1 MVIDSLTGI
10 THGRPPLVL
19 IADDDPANRRLL
31 EALLRRAGCSVA
43 EAPDGQAA
51 VRTAI
56 AQGPDLIILDVV
68 MPVQDGVAATRELR
82 LRPETRN
89 TPIILVTGQGQT
101 AEKVAGLDAGATDY
115 VTKPFETAELLA
127 RVRAALRTKAAFD
140 RLEDTQAVLVAL
152 ANAVEAKDPITEHH
166 CNRLAGMALDVAS
179 WCNLRGEVLEAVGYA
194 AALHDVGKIG
204 VAEAIL
210 RKPAALTED
219 EWVEMRKHPLIGAAI
234 VQPLRLG
241 RVVAPIVRGHHERW
255 DGGGYPDHLEGG
267 DIPLGA
273 RIIAVVD
280 SFDAITHDRPYR
292 AARTVEQGVAELQAG
307 AGTQFDPALVDLF
320 VTRLADLTVA
330 DGGDER
336 TRGLR
341 LRVEAEV
348 GVMAAGA

>member
-1 MVIDSLTGI
+1 MVIQSI
-10 THGRPPLVL
+10 TSITNGRPPLVL

-31 EALLRRAGCSVA
+31 GALLRRAGCSVE
-43 EAPDGQAA
+43 EAADGGAA
-51 VRTAI
+51 VDMAV
-56 AQGPDLIILDVV
+56 AKGPDLILLDVV

-82 LRPETRN
+82 ARPETRN
-89 TPIILVTGQGQT
+89 TPIILVTGQGQSS
-101 AEKVAGLDAGATDY
+101 EKVAGLDAGATDY
-115 VTKPFETAELLA
+115 VTKPFDGAELLA
-127 RVRAALRTKAAFD
+127 RTRAALRTKAAFD

-166 CNRLAGMALDVAS
+166 CNRLAGMALDMAT
-179 WCNLRGEVLEAVGYA
+179 WCDLRGEVLEAVGYA

-234 VQPLRLG
+234 VRPLRLG
-241 RVVAPIVRGHHERW
+241 RVLAPIVRGHHERW
-255 DGGGYPDHLEGG
+255 DGRGYPDHLVGG

-273 RIIAVVD
+273 RIIGVVD

-292 AARTVEQGVAELQAG
+292 PGRTIEEGIAELRAG
-307 AGTQFDPALVDLF
+307 AGSQFDPALVDLF
-320 VTRLADLTVA
+320 LSHFGDVTAD
-330 DGGDER
+330 DDGDER

-341 LRVEAEV
+341 LRVAAEV
-348 GVMAAGA
+348 GVIAAGT